1 MIGYITPNECLGQ
14 TDAERIQNAIAHA
27 KRVGNLRI
35 CIPRQNERTGK
46 ECWVIDETIRLP
58 SDIEILFDNAHLML
72 ADGCFCNM
80 FAAQGGESADLA
92 LKNITLRGRGNAVL
106 DGGHYNGLSE
116 RNSAK
121 DDMPHISKN
130 TTLLFTNVE
139 NLVVEDLS
147 LARQRWWAITN
158 VAVRHAR
165 FSRLRFAAEFSRV
178 DENGVHHPG
187 EWPTHYREMYVKNAD
202 GIDLRIG
209 CSDIVIEDIS
219 GFTGDDTVALT
230 ALGGFERK
238 LGLFPAGLSPDIH
251 DVTVRR
257 VDSETFCCATVRLL
271 NHNGNKLYNITVE
284 DITNRH
290 TEGIFRS
297 HAAVSVGDKNYA
309 EALNAPGDTHHITV
323 RNVRSCAKF
332 GVSLCRFLSDS
343 TIENIEA
350 LDGQCA
356 VGVRPDTAATLT
368 RCRVTGL
375 CAEEGTRLLETG
387 LTLIDCEVDQGLQGG
402 KNGNTASF

>member
-1 MIGYITPNECLGQ
+1 MIEYITPNAHLGAS
-14 TDAERIQNAIAHA
+14 DAKCIQNAIDTAA
-27 KRVGNLRI
+27 ATGSRRVR
-35 CIPRQNERTGK
+35 IPRLNGRTGK

-92 LKNITLRGRGNAVL
+92 LKNITLRGFGNAVL

-116 RNSAK
+116 KNCKEEGR
-121 DDMPHISKN
+121 PHISVN
-130 TTLLFTNVE
+130 TLLLFANVE
-139 NLVVEDLS
+139 NLTVEDLT

-165 FSRLRFAAEFSRV
+165 FSRIRFAAELSRI
-178 DENGVHHPG
+178 DENGVHYPG

-257 VDSETFCCATVRLL
+257 VDTETFACAGVRLL
-271 NHNGNKLYNITVE
+271 NHNSNRLYNVTVE
-284 DITNRH
+284 DVTLRH
-290 TEGIFRS
+290 TDGILRS
-297 HAAVSVGDKNYA
+297 HAAVSIGDKNYA
-309 EALNAPGDTHHITV
+309 EQLNAPGDTHHITV
-323 RNVRSCAKF
+323 KNVRSAAKF
-332 GVSLCRFLSDS
+332 GVSLCRYLSDS
-343 TIENIEA
+343 RIENIEA

-356 VGVRPDTAATLT
+356 VAVRPDTTATLT
-368 RCRVTGL
+368 RCRIAGL
-375 CAEEGTRLLETG
+375 CAEGGIALSPEG
-387 LTLIDCEVDQGLQGG
+387 LTLDECEIHV
-402 KNGNTASF
+402 

>member
-1 MIGYITPNECLGQ
+1 MIGYLTPNEYLGK
-14 TDAERIQNAIAHA
+14 TDAQSIRNAIDAA
-27 KRVGNLRI
+27 VANGSRRVR
-35 CIPRQNERTGK
+35 IPRVNERTGK
-46 ECWVIDETIRLP
+46 EYWVIDETIRLP
-58 SDIEILFDNAHLML
+58 SDIEILFDNAHLVL

-80 FAAQGGESADLA
+80 FVARGGESADLA
-92 LKNITLRGRGNAVL
+92 LKNITLRGFGNAVL

-116 RNSAK
+116 KNCREEGR
-121 DDMPHISKN
+121 PHISVN
-130 TTLLFTNVE
+130 TMLLFANVE
-139 NLVVEDLS
+139 NLVVEDLT
-147 LARQRWWAITN
+147 LTRQRWWAITN

-165 FSRLRFAAEFSRV
+165 FSRIRFAAELSRI

-238 LGLFPAGLSPDIH
+238 LGLFPEGLSPDIH
-251 DVTVRR
+251 DVTVHR
-257 VDSETFCCATVRLL
+257 VDTETFACAGVRLL
-271 NHNGNKLYNITVE
+271 NHNSNRLYNVTVE
-284 DITNRH
+284 DVTLRH
-290 TEGIFRS
+290 TDGFLRS
-297 HAAVSVGDKNYA
+297 HAAVSIGDKNYA
-309 EALNAPGDTHHITV
+309 EQLNAPGDTHHITV
-323 RNVRSCAKF
+323 RNVRSAAAF

-368 RCRVTGL
+368 NCRLAALRAEGGTPLDTEGL
-375 CAEEGTRLLETG
+375 ALE
-387 LTLIDCEVDQGLQGG
+387 DCD
-402 KNGNTASF
+402 AAI

>member
-1 MIGYITPNECLGQ
+1 MIDYLSPNAYLGKS
-14 TDAERIQNAIAHA
+14 DAESIQNAIDAA
-27 KRVGNLRI
+27 LANGTRRVR
-35 CIPRQNERTGK
+35 IPRVNERTGK

-58 SDIEILFDNAHLML
+58 SDIEILFDNAHLVL

-80 FAAQGGESADLA
+80 FVARGGESADLA
-92 LKNITLRGRGNAVL
+92 LKNITLRGFGNAVL

-116 RNSAK
+116 KNCKEEGR
-121 DDMPHISKN
+121 PHISVN
-130 TTLLFTNVE
+130 TMLLFANVE
-139 NLVVEDLS
+139 NLVVEDLT

-165 FSRLRFAAEFSRV
+165 FSRIRFAAEYSRV

-238 LGLFPAGLSPDIH
+238 LGYFPEGLSPDIH

-257 VDSETFCCATVRLL
+257 VNSETYYCATVRLL
-271 NHNGNKLYNITVE
+271 NHNGNKLYHITVE

-290 TEGIFRS
+290 TEGIHRS
-297 HAAVSVGDKNYA
+297 HAAVSIGDKNYA
-309 EALNAPGDTHHITV
+309 EQLNAPGDTHHITV
-323 RNVRSCAKF
+323 RNVRSAAAF
-332 GVSLCRFLSDS
+332 GVSLCRYLSDS
-343 TIENIEA
+343 AIENIEA

-368 RCRVTGL
+368 RCRL
-375 CAEEGTRLLETG
+375 ADLRAEGGTALAAEG
-387 LTLIDCEVDQGLQGG
+387 LTLEDCD
-402 KNGNTASF
+402 AAI